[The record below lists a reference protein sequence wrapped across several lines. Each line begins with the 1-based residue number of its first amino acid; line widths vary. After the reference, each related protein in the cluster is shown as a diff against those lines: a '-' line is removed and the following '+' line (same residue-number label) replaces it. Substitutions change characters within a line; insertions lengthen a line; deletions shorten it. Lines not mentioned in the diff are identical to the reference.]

1 LFMPLTPLHRPD
13 ISAHFARVIIARA
26 LLLGVDESALLEA
39 VRLSPNLLADNRTRI
54 TPIQLGAL
62 IRLVW
67 RELDDELMGFAAV
80 PHRFGMFALMARHM
94 VDSANLGDAL
104 RYSMRFY
111 NLTSQS
117 MQWRMAD
124 GEKMSLS
131 LLLLEPAKDAE
142 HFIEELMLLIWHRFC
157 NWLVGERVP
166 LMGTEFR
173 FEETLHSAE
182 YRIMFPGPVSYG
194 HQKSTIVFASEWLRA
209 PVVRSREELRL
220 YLQRL
225 PDEWFIKQDFD
236 HTISDRVL
244 RALGDASQFPDLR
257 SLAARWHMSGRTLH
271 RRLQSEGVSFRA
283 LVEQVRRERAI
294 GLLLHDS
301 CQVGDIA
308 RQLDMTEPAFSRA
321 FKLWTGMTPLAYRKA
336 RN

>member
-1 LFMPLTPLHRPD
+1 MPQSPLHRPD

-26 LLLGVDESALLEA
+26 LLLGINESALLEA
-39 VRLSPNLLADNRTRI
+39 VRLSPSLLADDRTRI
-54 TPIQLGAL
+54 SSVQLGAL

-80 PHRFGMFALMARHM
+80 PHRFGVFALMARQM
-94 VDSANLGDAL
+94 VSSANLGDAL
-104 RYSMRFY
+104 RYSIRFY

-117 MQWRMAD
+117 MQWRIEGD
-124 GEKMSLS
+124 EKMRLS
-131 LLLLEPAKDAE
+131 ILLLDPSKDPD

-166 LMGTEFR
+166 LLATEFR
-173 FEETLHSAE
+173 FEQTLHCAE
-182 YRIMFPGPVSYG
+182 YRIMFPGPVTYCNE
-194 HQKSTIVFASEWLRA
+194 KSAIVFDSAWLRA
-209 PVVRSREELRL
+209 PVVRSREELGF

-236 HTISDRVL
+236 HTTSDRVL
-244 RALGDASQFPDLR
+244 RALGEASEFPDLK
-257 SLAARWHMSGRTLH
+257 SLAARWSVSGRTLH
-271 RRLQSEGVSFRA
+271 RQLQSEGSSFRA
-283 LVEQVRRERAI
+283 LLEQVRRERAI

-301 CQVGDIA
+301 AQVGDIA